1 MNIMIKNILTL
12 VSIILGLPFVWIGIL
27 HFQDPVWFE
36 PIVPELIGFPSFWVY
51 ASGVFEIVLG
61 LGLMF
66 SRTRE
71 IAGYCTALMLIVLY
85 AANFNMWVNDI
96 AIGGSKFGTNWHILR
111 ATIQVLLIAVCL
123 WIARTSSKQYG
134 SIFEYLNETKF
145 R

>member
-1 MNIMIKNILTL
+1 MIKNILTL

-36 PIVPELIGFPSFWVY
+36 PIVPELIGFPRFWVY

-71 IAGYCTALMLIVLY
+71 IAGYGIALM
-85 AANFNMWVNDI
+85 
-96 AIGGSKFGTNWHILR
+96 
-111 ATIQVLLIAVCL
+111 
-123 WIARTSSKQYG
+123 
-134 SIFEYLNETKF
+134 
-145 R
+145 

>member
-1 MNIMIKNILTL
+1 MNIMINKILTL

-27 HFQDPVWFE
+27 HFQDPAWFE
-36 PIVPELIGFPSFWVY
+36 PIVPELIGFPRFWVY

-71 IAGYCTALMLIVLY
+71 ISGYGTALMLIVLY
-85 AANFNMWVNDI
+85 AANFNMWINDI
-96 AIGGSKFGTNWHILR
+96 AIGGSKFGTNWHIMR
-111 ATIQVLLIAVCL
+111 AVIQVLLISICI
-123 WIARTSSKQYG
+123 WIGRTSSKQYG
-134 SIFEYLNETKF
+134 STFEYLNQIKL